1 MFNMNTFILT
11 ILVVGLSGLVA
22 QVLLL
27 RELLI
32 SFYGNELTIG
42 IILANWVLLEAL
54 GVFLIGK
61 IIDRIKN
68 KINVF
73 IWLQLIFSFMLPV
86 SIYLCRTF
94 KYILG
99 IPYGEAMGLSQIFL
113 SSFFIILPLGFCH
126 GALFSVSTKL
136 YSIYFMVQESIKH
149 FPIPLRKSLKAIAKG
164 DFLEDSA
171 GSIGK
176 VYALETIGTLFGGII
191 LTYLLL
197 PYLDSFEIVFSI
209 SFINLAISL
218 FLLKD
223 FPKTKLKYIVL
234 VSIILITYLSLSGSL
249 NKVQRIS
256 LNKQWQGRKLLDYRN
271 SIYGN
276 IAVTKEKE
284 QYTFFYN
291 GIPIITTP
299 YPDRQFVEEF
309 GHLPLLFH
317 QAPKDIL
324 IVSAGA
330 GGLINEILK
339 HPVEKIDYVELDPL
353 IIEMLKKYP
362 TALTEAE
369 LKERRVNIINL
380 DGRFYL
386 RTNPKFYDIIL
397 IGMSNQSDLS
407 TNRFFTQEFF
417 SLVKKRLNPD
427 GILALWLPGSLT
439 YISQELRDINF
450 SILNGLKS
458 VYNYVRIIPGDY
470 NIFLASSSEDIME
483 VDSKLISQRIRQ
495 QNIKTEI
502 LIPDYLD
509 YRLNKGWLNWFM
521 QSWRGATGQIN
532 RDLKPIAVFQTLV
545 FWNKKFS
552 PNFAKILEYFQGL
565 NLKLI
570 TIFIILITFFLL
582 FMVQESIPL
591 RAQVKHFPIPLRK
604 SPKVIAEGDFLVF
617 RYFRKMKLVV
627 AYSIFS
633 TGFFGMLTSLILMFS
648 FQVFYG
654 YLYYRIA
661 LLISIFMAGIALG
674 SIFMTKNIPKI
685 KKELNL
691 FVVLEV
697 LVIAFS
703 YIMALVITEL
713 VVPLQYVSSIF
724 ILLFFVC
731 GILIGLEFPLASK
744 IYLGQKES
752 VGETAGVLYGAD
764 LLGGWLAG
772 ILGGIILLP
781 ILGLFNSCIVMVSL
795 KLSSLS
801 LLLLLIL
808 MPH

>member
-1 MFNMNTFILT
+1 MSILFNLT
-11 ILVVGLSGLVA
+11 ILVVGLSGIVA

-27 RELLI
+27 RELLV

-68 KINVF
+68 KINPVRNTMQKSSNAIVSNGVNVF
-73 IWLQLIFSFMLPV
+73 IWLQLIFSFMLPI

-99 IPYGEAMGLSQIFL
+99 IPYGEAMGLFTIFL
-113 SSFFIILPLGFCH
+113 SSFFIILPLSFCH
-126 GALFSVSTKL
+126 GSLFSASCKL
-136 YSIYFMVQESIKH
+136 YPIYFK
-149 FPIPLRKSLKAIAKG
+149 
-164 DFLEDSA
+164 DSTS
-171 GSIGK
+171 SIGK
-176 VYALETIGTLFGGII
+176 VYAWETIGTLFGGII

-197 PYLDSFEIVFSI
+197 PYLDSFQIAFSI

-218 FLLKD
+218 VLLKD
-223 FPKTKLKYIVL
+223 FPKAKLKYIVL
-234 VSIILITYLSLSGSL
+234 ASIILFTYLSLSGNL
-249 NKVQRIS
+249 NKIQRIS

-317 QAPKDIL
+317 QAPKDIFV
-324 IVSAGA
+324 ISAGA

-339 HPVEKIDYVELDPL
+339 HPIEKLDYVELDPL

-362 TALTEAE
+362 TALSEAE

-386 RTNPKFYDIIL
+386 RTNPKLYDIIL

-417 SLVKKRLNPD
+417 SLVKKRLNSD
-427 GILALWLPGSLT
+427 GILSLWLPGSLT

-450 SILNGLKS
+450 SIINSLKS

-470 NIFLASSSEDIME
+470 NIFLASSSENIME

-509 YRLNKGWLNWFM
+509 YRLNKRWLNWFM
-521 QSWRGATGQIN
+521 QSWRGATTQVN
-532 RDLKPIAVFQTLV
+532 RDLKPITVFRTLI

-570 TIFIILITFFLL
+570 TIFIILITPFLL
-582 FMVQESIPL
+582 FI
-591 RAQVKHFPIPLRK
+591 
-604 SPKVIAEGDFLVF
+604 F

-633 TGFFGMLTSLILMFS
+633 TGFFGMLTSLILMFG

-661 LLISIFMAGIALG
+661 VLISIFMAGIALG

-685 KKELNL
+685 KKELDL

-697 LVIAFS
+697 FVIVFS
-703 YIMALVITEL
+703 YIMALVITQF

-724 ILLFFVC
+724 ILLFFVS

-744 IYLGQKES
+744 IYLGRQGHI
-752 VGETAGVLYGAD
+752 GETAGVLYGAD

-781 ILGLFNSCIVMVSL
+781 ILGLFNSCIVIVLL
-795 KLSSLS
+795 KLSSL
-801 LLLLLIL
+801 LLLVIFLRDLRVGRV
-808 MPH
+808 

>member
-1 MFNMNTFILT
+1 MRSLTKRDNPLQGQSLFIFT
-11 ILVVGLSGLVA
+11 ILVVGLSGIMA

-27 RELLI
+27 RELLV

-42 IILANWVLLEAL
+42 IILANWVAQEAL

-73 IWLQLIFSFMLPV
+73 IWLQLIFSLMFPV

-99 IPYGEAMGLSQIFL
+99 IPYGEAMGLFIIFL
-113 SSFFIILPLGFCH
+113 SSFFIILPLSFCH

-136 YSIYFMVQESIKH
+136 YSIYF
-149 FPIPLRKSLKAIAKG
+149 R
-164 DFLEDSA
+164 DST
-171 GSIGK
+171 SPIGK
-176 VYALETIGTLFGGII
+176 VYALETIGTLFGAIT

-197 PYLDSFEIVFSI
+197 PYLDSFGIAFSI
-209 SFINLAISL
+209 SFINLVISL
-218 FLLKD
+218 VLLKD
-223 FPKTKLKYIVL
+223 FPKAKLKYIVL
-234 VSIILITYLSLSGSL
+234 ASIILFIYLSLSGNL
-249 NKVQRIS
+249 NRVQRIS

-291 GIPIITTP
+291 GIPIITAP
-299 YPDRQFVEEF
+299 YPDKQFVQEF

-317 QAPKDIL
+317 QAAKDIL
-324 IVSAGA
+324 VISAGA
-330 GGLINEILK
+330 GGLISEILK

-362 TALTEAE
+362 TSLTEAE

-386 RTNPKFYDIIL
+386 RTNPNFYDIIL
-397 IGMSNQSDLS
+397 IGMSNQADLS
-407 TNRFFTQEFF
+407 TNRLFTREFF
-417 SLVKKRLNPD
+417 SLVKKRLNSD
-427 GILALWLPGSLT
+427 GILSLWLPGSLT
-439 YISQELRDINF
+439 YISRELRGINF
-450 SILNGLKS
+450 SILNSLKS

-495 QNIKTEI
+495 QDIKTDI
-502 LIPDYLD
+502 LIPNYLD
-509 YRLNKGWLNWFM
+509 YRLNKRWLDWFM
-521 QSWRGATGQIN
+521 QASSGATSQVN
-532 RDLKPIAVFQTLV
+532 CDLKPIAVFQTLI

-570 TIFIILITFFLL
+570 TICILITLFLL
-582 FMVQESIPL
+582 FI
-591 RAQVKHFPIPLRK
+591 
-604 SPKVIAEGDFLVF
+604 F
-617 RYFRKMKLVV
+617 RYFHKMKLVV

-661 LLISIFMAGIALG
+661 VLISIFMTGIALG
-674 SIFMTKNIPKI
+674 SIFMTKNISKI

-697 LVIAFS
+697 LVIVFS
-703 YIMALVITEL
+703 YIMALVITQFL
-713 VVPLQYVSSIF
+713 LPKQYVSSIF

-764 LLGGWLAG
+764 LFGGWLAG

-781 ILGLFNSCIVMVSL
+781 ILGFFNSCMVMVLL
-795 KLSSLS
+795 KLSSL
-801 LLLLLIL
+801 LLIL
-808 MPH
+808 TRIQKGSGAFL